1 MGLICRRSA
10 EICWCWGLFLGQS
23 SVPGSRLFD
32 FQASCSWPESRKAE
46 VQGSVTTKQ
55 SSAIKK
61 KSWVGMREGGE
72 ASQTGLGSPGTSFR
86 RVKTQKQH
94 ENRYR
99 TVQGVGRLE
108 NATRGQ
114 RCPASPGRGAGH
126 NHGVGGG
133 GGPAPRPARR
143 GKEHR
148 PFPRV
153 TKNVPRFSGRSALWR
168 SLLRAAECILARSR

>member
-1 MGLICRRSA
+1 
-10 EICWCWGLFLGQS
+10 
-23 SVPGSRLFD
+23 
-32 FQASCSWPESRKAE
+32 
-46 VQGSVTTKQ
+46 
-55 SSAIKK
+55 
-61 KSWVGMREGGE
+61 MREGGE

-108 NATRGQ
+108 NATRG
-114 RCPASPGRGAGH
+114 RCCPASPGRGAGH

-143 GKEHR
+143 GKEH
-148 PFPRV
+148 PPSPKD
-153 TKNVPRFSGRSALWR
+153 TKNVPRSTSRGAFLAFGAQFVAFGAHLVTFGGHSVTFGDSAVT
-168 SLLRAAECILARSR
+168 LASTL